1 MDLRLKFNED
11 VINYDKMRP
20 AYVNEL
26 FQEVIQFT
34 NLDHSK
40 KALEIGIGTGQ
51 ATLPF
56 LNTGCMVTAIE
67 LGESL
72 ATFSA
77 EKFSGFANFNVINQD
92 FESVTLDNNHYDL
105 VYSATAFHWIPQE
118 IGYTKVYELLRNG
131 GVLALFWNRP
141 YPATEDDLHN
151 AIQKAYD
158 KYRPL
163 FEKPILA
170 HRHSDENC
178 MEMVNTIKRYGF
190 IDVSF
195 KLYHRTRTFDAQS
208 YISLLN
214 TYSDHRALKDDQ
226 RILLEEEIIEAI
238 NHYGGLMNIQDRIEL
253 FLARKP

>member
-11 VINYDKMRP
+11 VLNYDKMRP
-20 AYVNEL
+20 TYVKEL
-26 FQEVIQFT
+26 FHDVIQFS
-34 NLDHSK
+34 NLNNSK

-56 LNTGCMVTAIE
+56 LYTGCKVTAIE

-72 ATFSA
+72 ANFSA
-77 EKFSGFANFNVINQD
+77 EKFSEFANFNVINHD
-92 FESVTLDNNHYDL
+92 FESVALDHNHYDL

-118 IGYTKVYELLRNG
+118 IGYTKVYQLLRNG

-141 YPATEDDLHN
+141 FPARKGDLHT
-151 AIQKAYD
+151 AMQKVYD

-163 FEKPILA
+163 FKKPILA
-170 HRHSDENC
+170 HRHSEENC
-178 MEMVNTIKRYGF
+178 LEMVNTIKRYGF

-195 KLYHRTRTFDAQS
+195 KLYHRTRTFDAKS
-208 YISLLN
+208 YVSLLN
-214 TYSDHRALKDDQ
+214 TYSDHRALQEDK
-226 RILLEEEIIEAI
+226 RILLEKEIIEAI
-238 NHYGGLMNIQDRIEL
+238 NHYGGHINLHDTIEL